1 MGTIQLKRGNGV
13 NFAGVTLQAGEPV
26 FVLDTGKLYM
36 GDGTNKILI
45 NPDQANAETAT
56 KLTNSRLIGVSG
68 DATGSASFDGSA
80 NSIISLVL
88 ANTGVGAGTY
98 TKVTVD
104 SKGRITSATNLSVG
118 DIPTLTLSKISD
130 VGTSASKNTGVAS
143 GNIPIL
149 DASGKL
155 DISIL
160 PALAITDTFVVAT
173 QVAMLALTAEVG
185 DVSIRTD
192 LNKSYILKTTGAT
205 TFSNWQELLT
215 PTDSVSSVAGKA
227 GTVILTKADVG
238 LANVANVDTTTTAN
252 ITDSTNKRLLTDAQE
267 AKVDTLSGT
276 NTGDQ
281 VIPIQTVAGRT
292 GAIVLTSTDVGLGNV
307 TNTTDASKPVS
318 TAQQTALNL
327 KANLVNPTFTGAPT
341 APTAT
346 VATNTTQIATTA
358 FVKAQGYLT
367 LSSNMDGGTF

>member
-80 NSIISLVL
+80 NSTISLVL